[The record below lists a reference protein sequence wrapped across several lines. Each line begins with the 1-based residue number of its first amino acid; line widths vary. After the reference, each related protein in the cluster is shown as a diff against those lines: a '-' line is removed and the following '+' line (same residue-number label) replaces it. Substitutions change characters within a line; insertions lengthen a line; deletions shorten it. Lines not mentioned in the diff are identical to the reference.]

1 MYILNVLAGRKKGL
15 FPFLLKALLAF
26 ASGVY
31 RFLHMT
37 RKGLY
42 RVGILRGTRISIP
55 VISVGNLTMGGT
67 GKTPIV
73 EMLAR
78 KIAQQGLP
86 TAILARGYGKID
98 PSQDDENLLFDIDHV
113 IRLTGANR
121 VESAKRAIEEFQAR
135 TIILDDGYQH
145 FQIQRDLDIL
155 VVDCLNP
162 FGGEHLLP
170 RGGLREDPSHT
181 DRADILI
188 LTRSDQVDEKSL
200 HTLKARLTDL
210 SQGKPIVETN
220 HKPTH
225 LRSLGN
231 KQRHEL
237 DWLQGKRINA
247 FCGLGNPEGFRKT
260 IESLGAELCLF
271 RAFPDHHTYTKSD
284 LQRLN
289 LEAQEFM
296 ADILLTTEKD
306 SLKLHQESF
315 EKPLFVLR
323 IEIEITRG
331 QEQLDRALAK
341 TLQPLPSSTAGTL
354 PKK

>member
-1 MYILNVLAGRKKGL
+1 
-15 FPFLLKALLAF
+15 
-26 ASGVY
+26 
-31 RFLHMT
+31 
-37 RKGLY
+37 
-42 RVGILRGTRISIP
+42 
-55 VISVGNLTMGGT
+55 
-67 GKTPIV
+67 
-73 EMLAR
+73 
-78 KIAQQGLP
+78 
-86 TAILARGYGKID
+86 
-98 PSQDDENLLFDIDHV
+98 
-113 IRLTGANR
+113 
-121 VESAKRAIEEFQAR
+121 
-135 TIILDDGYQH
+135 
-145 FQIQRDLDIL
+145 
-155 VVDCLNP
+155 
-162 FGGEHLLP
+162 LLP

-296 ADILLTTEKD
+296 ADLLLTTEKD

-354 PKK
+354 